1 MPRKKSIQQLPLDS
15 FETIIGSGIT
25 QEILLVELRD
35 ETCPELGSGKY
46 QSDKFEDRRDTI
58 LMELLDYDPAVQMA
72 ALKSAA
78 SFLRWFNETK
88 YVQNPDLVDGYEAYT
103 IKGKLYKSVKKHFLA
118 LTHIKNN

>member
-1 MPRKKSIQQLPLDS
+1 MPRKKSIQQPPLDS
-15 FETIIGSGIT
+15 FETIIGNGIT
-25 QEILLVELRD
+25 QEILLIELRD

-78 SFLRWFNETK
+78 SFFKWFDNTK
-88 YVQNPDLVDGYEAYT
+88 CAINLNLTEGYEEYT
-103 IKGKLYKSVKKHFLA
+103 IKGKLYKSVRKHFLA

>member
-1 MPRKKSIQQLPLDS
+1 MPRKKSIQQPPLDS
-15 FETIIGSGIT
+15 FETIIGNGIT

-58 LMELLDYDPAVQMA
+58 LMELLDYEPAVQID

-78 SFLRWFNETK
+78 SFFKWFDNTEYAT
-88 YVQNPDLVDGYEAYT
+88 NLNLTEGYEKYT

>member
-1 MPRKKSIQQLPLDS
+1 MPRKKSVQLPPLDS
-15 FETIIGSGIT
+15 FETVVGGGIV

-58 LMELLDYDPAVQMA
+58 LMELLDYDPAVQMD

-78 SFLRWFNETK
+78 SFFKWREFNTK
-88 YVQNPDLVDGYEAYT
+88 THHPTVILKSHRIVYVRHLGIHTLKRLLSVNG
-103 IKGKLYKSVKKHFLA
+103 IK
-118 LTHIKNN
+118 T